1 MKINFTQEHMTR
13 LKELACEML
22 FSNTVIK
29 GFMGAPANIIELLHG
44 TTINT
49 LNNLK
54 ASLSKQIEK
63 LESADEWVGT
73 DSEKLAE
80 MRKAKELVNL
90 IVGWK
95 RYNLEIAE
103 NNRRIAEI
111 EKQLIDIDEATKT
124 PEDKKKELRAE
135 LEALKGA

>member
-22 FSNTVIK
+22 FNNTVIK
-29 GFMGAPANIIELLHG
+29 TFMGTPANIIELLHG

-49 LNNLK
+49 LNNIK
-54 ASLSKQIEK
+54 TSLSKQIEK
-63 LESADEWVGT
+63 LESADEWVGQ

-95 RYNLEIAE
+95 RYNLEIQENKQKKAE
-103 NNRRIAEI
+103 LTAKLE
-111 EKQLIDIDEATKT
+111 ELKESQKT
-124 PEDKKKELRAE
+124 PDERIKEMEAQLKELE
-135 LEALKGA
+135 EF